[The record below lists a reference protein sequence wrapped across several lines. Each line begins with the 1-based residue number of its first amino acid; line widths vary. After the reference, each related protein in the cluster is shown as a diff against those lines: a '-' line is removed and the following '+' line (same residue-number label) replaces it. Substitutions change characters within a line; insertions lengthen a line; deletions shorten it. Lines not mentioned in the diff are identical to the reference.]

1 MPLGVPQ
8 QLDNLT
14 TQQLANRRT
23 GVNMKKIDQNGFTLI
38 ELMIVVIIIA
48 ALAAMVAPNLIGR
61 SDEAKGKIAQGDLAS
76 LDTAL
81 KLYRLEKGSYPTG
94 EQGLDALLA
103 SPGPGRE
110 PYLDKPALDPW
121 RRKYQY
127 RFPGTHRPAGYDLFS
142 AGVDGKE
149 GTADD
154 IKNWE

>member
-1 MPLGVPQ
+1 MIK
-8 QLDNLT
+8 N
-14 TQQLANRRT
+14 
-23 GVNMKKIDQNGFTLI
+23 KCGFTLI

-61 SDEAKGKIAQGDLAS
+61 SDEAKAKIAQGDLAS

-81 KLYRLEKGSYPTG
+81 KLYRLDQGSYPTG
-94 EQGLDALLA
+94 EQGLDVLLA

-121 RRKYQY
+121 HRKYQY
-127 RFPGTHRPAGYDLFS
+127 RCPGTHRPTSYDLFS
-142 AGVDGKE
+142 TGADGKE
-149 GTADD
+149 GTEDD